1 MTDSR
6 TPSRQQRRRWPFE
19 RSSGR
24 PADVRTPES
33 SGSSFRRLRPAGGP
47 HRRAGCPL
55 GRRAYLFSY
64 KESPMPRVIVTTNL
78 PPSGEPAVLL
88 DEHLSTVHLSSDH
101 AAAQL
106 IERLS
111 WAIRDA
117 ERTELDRLAR
127 PLIDQQERARARTRR
142 VRAGN

>member
-1 MTDSR
+1 
-6 TPSRQQRRRWPFE
+6 
-19 RSSGR
+19 
-24 PADVRTPES
+24 
-33 SGSSFRRLRPAGGP
+33 
-47 HRRAGCPL
+47 
-55 GRRAYLFSY
+55 
-64 KESPMPRVIVTTNL
+64 MPRVIVTTNL

-127 PLIDQQERARARTRR
+127 PLIDQQESARARTRR
-142 VRAGN
+142 VRASSRATRSRRTAAAA

>member
-1 MTDSR
+1 
-6 TPSRQQRRRWPFE
+6 
-19 RSSGR
+19 
-24 PADVRTPES
+24 
-33 SGSSFRRLRPAGGP
+33 
-47 HRRAGCPL
+47 
-55 GRRAYLFSY
+55 
-64 KESPMPRVIVTTNL
+64 MPRVIVTTNL

-142 VRAGN
+142 VRAGNGAAQSRRATAAA